1 MTEGIEESDLL
12 RFVEGDCSPDEAAA
26 IQTWIAA
33 DPRRSE
39 LLDQIRAVWRLTG
52 STTRPWVVAEARIR
66 LLRSR
71 GRHAAQGSAGFS
83 ARPRPLRR
91 AGPRLGMVP
100 IAAAIACVVAGTLV
114 WRLRPRVASFREY
127 ATQPGQRLQ
136 LELPDSS
143 RVLLSVGTRLRVP
156 RDFGVSARAVEL
168 DGEAYFVV
176 RHDPRRPFL
185 VRTRRGVTED
195 LGTSFDVRAYPEDNY
210 LQVVVATG
218 RVALRAGGAGGG
230 GGGGGGDSVLSL
242 RSRDR
247 GVLDAHGVLRA
258 TSGVSLGDY
267 LGWTRGTLV
276 FHDAPLAEVVTQ
288 LERWYDV
295 DIAVSGVAGP
305 DERLTIAFATRSVD
319 EALAMLAQ
327 VVDARWT
334 RSGRTARLTPRRR
347 P

>member
-26 IQTWIAA
+26 IQAWVAA
-33 DPRRSE
+33 DPRRGE
-39 LLDQIRAVWRLTG
+39 LLDEIRAVWRLTG

-114 WRLRPRVASFREY
+114 WRLRPRVPPFREY
-127 ATQPGQRLQ
+127 ATQPAQRLQ

-156 RDFGVSARAVEL
+156 RDFGVAARAVEL

-195 LGTSFDVRAYPEDNY
+195 LGTSFDVRAYPEDDY
-210 LQVVVATG
+210 VQVVVAAG
-218 RVALRAGGAGGG
+218 RVALHAGR
-230 GGGGGGDSVLSL
+230 DSTL
-242 RSRDR
+242 RLKSRDR

-267 LGWTRGTLV
+267 LAWTRGTLV
-276 FHDAPLAEVVTQ
+276 FRGAPLGEVVAQ
-288 LERWYDV
+288 LERWFDV
-295 DIAVSGVAGP
+295 DIEVSGGAGSG
-305 DERLTIAFATRSVD
+305 ERLTISFATGSVD
-319 EALAMLAQ
+319 EALATLAQ
-327 VVDARWT
+327 VIDARWT
-334 RSGRTARLTPRRR
+334 RSGRAVRLSR
-347 P
+347 

>member
-1 MTEGIEESDLL
+1 MAEEIEESDLL

-26 IQTWIAA
+26 IQAWIAA
-33 DPRRSE
+33 DPRRGE
-39 LLDQIRAVWRLTG
+39 LLDEIRAVWRFTG
-52 STTRPWVVAEARIR
+52 STTRPWVVAEARLR
-66 LLRSR
+66 LLHGR
-71 GRHAAQGSAGFS
+71 GRHAAQRSGGFS

-91 AGPRLGMVP
+91 AGPRLGMVR

-114 WRLRPRVASFREY
+114 WRLHPRVAPFREY

-136 LELPDSS
+136 LELADSS

-156 RDFGVSARAVEL
+156 RDFAVSARAVDL

-185 VRTRRGVTED
+185 VHTRWGVTED
-195 LGTSFDVRAYPEDNY
+195 LGTSFDVRAYPEDDY
-210 LQVVVATG
+210 LQVVVAAG
-218 RVALRAGGAGGG
+218 RVALRAGE
-230 GGGGGGDSVLSL
+230 GGGDSVLSL

-258 TSGVSLGDY
+258 TAGVSLGDY

-276 FHDAPLAEVVTQ
+276 FHDAPLGEVVTQ

-295 DIAVSGVAGP
+295 DIAVSGAIAAG
-305 DERLTIAFATRSVD
+305 DRLTISFATRSVD
-319 EALAMLAQ
+319 EALATLAQ

-334 RSGRTARLTPRRR
+334 RSGRTVRLTPSGRR

>member
-1 MTEGIEESDLL
+1 MAEGIEESDLL

-26 IQTWIAA
+26 IQAWIAA
-33 DPRRSE
+33 DPRRGE
-39 LLDQIRAVWRLTG
+39 LLDEIRAVWRLTG

-91 AGPRLGMVP
+91 AGPRFAMVR

-114 WRLRPRVASFREY
+114 WRLRPRVAPFREY

-156 RDFGVSARAVEL
+156 RDFAVSARAVDL

-185 VRTRRGVTED
+185 VHTRWGVTED
-195 LGTSFDVRAYPEDNY
+195 LGTSFDVRAYPEDDY
-210 LQVVVATG
+210 LQVVVAAG
-218 RVALRAGGAGGG
+218 RVALRAGEGGS
-230 GGGGGGDSVLSL
+230 DSVLSL

-258 TSGVSLGDY
+258 TAGVSLGDY

-276 FHDAPLAEVVTQ
+276 FHDAPLGEVVTQ

-295 DIAVSGVAGP
+295 DIAVSDAIAGG
-305 DERLTIAFATRSVD
+305 DRLTISFATRSVD
-319 EALAMLAQ
+319 EALATLAQ

-334 RSGRTARLTPRRR
+334 RSGRTARLTPSGRR

>member
-1 MTEGIEESDLL
+1 MAEGIEESELL

-26 IQTWIAA
+26 IQAWIAA
-33 DPRRSE
+33 DPRRGE
-39 LLDQIRAVWRLTG
+39 LLDEIRAVWRLTG

-71 GRHAAQGSAGFS
+71 GRHAAQGSAGSS

-91 AGPRLGMVP
+91 AGPRFAMVRV
-100 IAAAIACVVAGTLV
+100 AAAIACVVAGTLV
-114 WRLRPRVASFREY
+114 WRLRPRVAPFREY

-143 RVLLSVGTRLRVP
+143 RVLLSVGTRLRVS

-185 VRTRRGVTED
+185 VHTRWGVTED
-195 LGTSFDVRAYPEDNY
+195 LGTSFDVRAYPEDDY
-210 LQVVVATG
+210 LQVVVAAG
-218 RVALRAGGAGGG
+218 RVALRA
-230 GGGGGGDSVLSL
+230 GGGDSVLSL

-247 GVLDAHGVLRA
+247 GVLDAHGGLRA

-276 FHDAPLAEVVTQ
+276 FHDAPLGEVVTQ

-295 DIAVSGVAGP
+295 DIAVSGVAGSG
-305 DERLTIAFATRSVD
+305 ERLTIAFATRSVD

-334 RSGRTARLTPRRR
+334 RSGKTALLTPSRRR

>member
-1 MTEGIEESDLL
+1 MAEGIEQSDLL
-12 RFVEGDCSPDEAAA
+12 RFVEGDCSPDEAVA
-26 IQTWIAA
+26 IQAWIAA
-33 DPRRSE
+33 DPQRGE
-39 LLDQIRAVWRLTG
+39 LLDEIRAVWRLTG
-52 STTRPWVVAEARIR
+52 SATRPWVVAEARIR

-91 AGPRLGMVP
+91 AGPRFGMVR
-100 IAAAIACVVAGTLV
+100 IAAAITCVVAGTLV
-114 WRLRPRVASFREY
+114 WRLRPRVAPFREY

-136 LELPDSS
+136 LDLPDSS

-195 LGTSFDVRAYPEDNY
+195 LGTSFDVRAYPEDDY
-210 LQVVVATG
+210 LQVVVAAG
-218 RVALRAGGAGGG
+218 QVALRAGR
-230 GGGGGGDSVLSL
+230 GGGGDSLLSL

-247 GVLDAHGVLRA
+247 GVLDARGVLRA

-276 FHDAPLAEVVTQ
+276 FHDAPLDEVVTQ

-295 DIAVSGVAGP
+295 DIAVSGVTGS

-334 RSGRTARLTPRRR
+334 RSGRTARLTPSRRR

>member
-1 MTEGIEESDLL
+1 MAEGIEQSDLL

-26 IQTWIAA
+26 IQAWIAA
-33 DPRRSE
+33 DPQRGE
-39 LLDQIRAVWRLTG
+39 LLDEIRALWRLTG

-66 LLRSR
+66 LLRGR

-91 AGPRLGMVP
+91 AAPRFGMVR

-114 WRLRPRVASFREY
+114 WRLRPRVAPFREY

-156 RDFGVSARAVEL
+156 RDFGISARAVEL

-195 LGTSFDVRAYPEDNY
+195 LGTSFDVRAYPEDDY
-210 LQVVVATG
+210 LQVVVAAG
-218 RVALRAGGAGGG
+218 RVALR
-230 GGGGGGDSVLSL
+230 GGDSVLSL

-247 GVLDAHGVLRA
+247 GVLDARGVLQA

-276 FHDAPLAEVVTQ
+276 FHDAPLDEVVTQ

-295 DIAVSGVAGP
+295 DIAVTGVAGS

-334 RSGRTARLTPRRR
+334 RSGRTARLTPSRRR

>member
-1 MTEGIEESDLL
+1 MAEGIEQSDLL
-12 RFVEGDCSPDEAAA
+12 RFVEGDCTPDEAAA
-26 IQTWIAA
+26 IQAWIAA
-33 DPRRSE
+33 DPQRGE
-39 LLDQIRAVWRLTG
+39 LLDEIRALWGLTG

-66 LLRSR
+66 LLRGR

-83 ARPRPLRR
+83 ARPRRSRP
-91 AGPRLGMVP
+91 AWPRLGMVRT
-100 IAAAIACVVAGTLV
+100 AAAIACVVAGTLV
-114 WRLRPRVASFREY
+114 WRLRPRVAPFREY

-136 LELPDSS
+136 LDLPDSS

-156 RDFGVSARAVEL
+156 RDFGDSARAVEL

-195 LGTSFDVRAYPEDNY
+195 LGTSFDVRAYPEDDY
-210 LQVVVATG
+210 LQVVVAAG
-218 RVALRAGGAGGG
+218 RVALR
-230 GGGGGGDSVLSL
+230 GGDSVLSL

-247 GVLDAHGVLRA
+247 GVLDARGVLRA
-258 TSGVSLGDY
+258 TSGVALGDY

-276 FHDAPLAEVVTQ
+276 FHDAPLDEVVTQ

-295 DIAVSGVAGP
+295 DIAVSGVAGS

-334 RSGRTARLTPRRR
+334 RSGRMARLTPSRRR

>member
-1 MTEGIEESDLL
+1 
-12 RFVEGDCSPDEAAA
+12 
-26 IQTWIAA
+26 
-33 DPRRSE
+33 
-39 LLDQIRAVWRLTG
+39 
-52 STTRPWVVAEARIR
+52 
-66 LLRSR
+66 
-71 GRHAAQGSAGFS
+71 
-83 ARPRPLRR
+83 
-91 AGPRLGMVP
+91 MVR

-114 WRLRPRVASFREY
+114 WRLHPRVAPFREY

-136 LELPDSS
+136 LELADSS

-156 RDFGVSARAVEL
+156 RDFAVSARAVDL

-185 VRTRRGVTED
+185 VHTRWGVTED
-195 LGTSFDVRAYPEDNY
+195 LGTSFDVRAYPEDDY
-210 LQVVVATG
+210 LQVVVAAG
-218 RVALRAGGAGGG
+218 RVALRAGE
-230 GGGGGGDSVLSL
+230 GGGDSVLSL

-258 TSGVSLGDY
+258 TAGVSLGDY

-276 FHDAPLAEVVTQ
+276 FHDAPLGEVVTQ

-295 DIAVSGVAGP
+295 DIAVSGAIAAG
-305 DERLTIAFATRSVD
+305 DRLTISFATRSVD
-319 EALAMLAQ
+319 EALATLAQ

-334 RSGRTARLTPRRR
+334 RSGRTARLTPSGRR

>member
-1 MTEGIEESDLL
+1 MAEGIEQSDLL

-26 IQTWIAA
+26 IQAWIAA
-33 DPRRSE
+33 DPRRGE
-39 LLDQIRAVWRLTG
+39 LLDEIRAVWRLTG

-66 LLRSR
+66 PLRSR

-91 AGPRLGMVP
+91 AGPRVGMVR

-114 WRLRPRVASFREY
+114 WQLRPRVAPFREY
-127 ATQPGQRLQ
+127 ATQPRQRLQ

-185 VRTRRGVTED
+185 VRTRWGVTED
-195 LGTSFDVRAYPEDNY
+195 LGTSFDVRAYPEDDY
-210 LQVVVATG
+210 LQVVVAAG
-218 RVALRAGGAGGG
+218 RVALRAGGGV
-230 GGGGGGDSVLSL
+230 GGGGGDSVLSL

-295 DIAVSGVAGP
+295 DIAVSGVARS

-334 RSGRTARLTPRRR
+334 RSGRTARLTPSRRR
-347 P
+347 L

>member
-1 MTEGIEESDLL
+1 MAEGIEESDLL

-26 IQTWIAA
+26 IQAWIAA
-33 DPRRSE
+33 DPRRGE
-39 LLDQIRAVWRLTG
+39 LLDEIRAVWRFTG
-52 STTRPWVVAEARIR
+52 STTRPWVVAEARLR
-66 LLRSR
+66 LLHGR
-71 GRHAAQGSAGFS
+71 GRHAAQRSAGFS

-91 AGPRLGMVP
+91 AGPRLGMVR

-114 WRLRPRVASFREY
+114 WRLHPRVAPFREY

-136 LELPDSS
+136 LELADSS

-156 RDFGVSARAVEL
+156 RDFAVSARAVDL

-185 VRTRRGVTED
+185 VHTRWGVTED
-195 LGTSFDVRAYPEDNY
+195 LGTSFDVRAYPEDDY
-210 LQVVVATG
+210 LQVVVAAG
-218 RVALRAGGAGGG
+218 RVALRAGEGGS
-230 GGGGGGDSVLSL
+230 DSVLSL

-258 TSGVSLGDY
+258 TAGVSLGDY

-276 FHDAPLAEVVTQ
+276 FHDAPLGEVVTQ

-295 DIAVSGVAGP
+295 DIAVSGPIAAG
-305 DERLTIAFATRSVD
+305 DRLTISFATRSVD
-319 EALAMLAQ
+319 EALATLAQ

-334 RSGRTARLTPRRR
+334 RSGRTARLTPSGRR